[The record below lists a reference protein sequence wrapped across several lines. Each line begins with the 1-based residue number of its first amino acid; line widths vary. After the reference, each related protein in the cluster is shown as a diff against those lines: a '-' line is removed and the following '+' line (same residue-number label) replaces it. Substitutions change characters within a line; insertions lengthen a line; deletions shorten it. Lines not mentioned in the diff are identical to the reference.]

1 MKKILNYT
9 CGFISE
15 AVSIKKLLFLLIFLP
30 SIIFGQDINDLKQ
43 DVGIKAL
50 SEMSDKEINAYWIQ
64 AQERGYTLDQIKTL
78 ARAQGASESDLM
90 EFEKRIKDIGETDLE
105 GQDDDLLKTKN
116 ELTSIFGLKIDEE
129 SREKVEESYSFVNL
143 GVFGSEFFNNPNINT
158 SPQLNIAT
166 PESYELG
173 PGDELAI
180 SIWGAAENEYS
191 SKISR
196 EGYLKI
202 ERIGPVYLSGLT
214 IVEAKSKLKDRL
226 SKIYSGLN
234 SNYNKVF
241 IDVSLLSSRS
251 IIVNITGNIQA
262 PGTYTLSSL
271 ISPLNAIYAAG
282 GPSNNGSYRDIKILR
297 GGKEIHS
304 IDLYDYFVKGD
315 LKNFSLRDQDV
326 ILIPTYKKRV
336 FLNGEFK
343 TNGIFEVKENESVSD
358 LLLYN
363 GGIAS
368 FGAKSEIYIERID
381 GLGKSIKTVSKN
393 DFKTFLLNDGDII
406 EARRVGDE
414 IKNSVSVEGA
424 VMIPGQYELV
434 KNPDII
440 SLIKSAG
447 GLKEN
452 ALKKRGY
459 IIREVDGFPQEVKT
473 VDLERVLSLTEN
485 YTLINNDKLVI
496 ASIEELSGSKFVSIS
511 GEVNKGGDY
520 PFFTGM
526 TIVDLILMSKGLTE
540 KGSYDGINVYRSTYD
555 KNQLNPVETFTTSLN
570 DGYSNL
576 SSKNNIELFENDL
589 VVIRSKLGYQAK
601 EYVSVSGLVK
611 KPGNYALKSNEYS
624 VYDLIEDFD
633 GFLPNAQLNGV
644 KLKRKIVND
653 KVKGLI
659 NNLDSD
665 NIDNEIELDEFI
677 EIGLDINRIT
687 DSNGRLDEYNLT
699 LKSGDEI
706 IVPKTDNSI
715 EVSGSVQKATAMSY
729 RKGLTT
735 LAAINAAGG
744 FGLDAKKSRVYV
756 IYQNGSINSTKSF
769 LFFKNYPKLLPGA
782 KVFVPKKNE
791 KRDETSV
798 GEIVGYTTSLVS
810 IIALIKSL

>member
-1 MKKILNYT
+1 MNILKCEFGGEALPIKKIIL
-9 CGFISE
+9 FLILMP
-15 AVSIKKLLFLLIFLP
+15 ALLF
-30 SIIFGQDINDLKQ
+30 SQEVSETKQ
-43 DVGIKAL
+43 DVDIKVL
-50 SEMSDKEINAYWIQ
+50 SEMSDKEINAYWVR

-90 EFEKRIKDIGETDLE
+90 EFEKRIKEVGETILE
-105 GQDDDLLKTKN
+105 DEDDDLLKTQN
-116 ELTSIFGLKIDEE
+116 ELTSIFGLKIDEDTQKE
-129 SREKVEESYSFVNL
+129 TNESYSFVNL

-180 SIWGAAENEYS
+180 SIWGAAENEYNS
-191 SKISR
+191 TITR

-234 SNYNKVF
+234 ANYNKVF

-251 IIVNITGNIQA
+251 IIVNITGNVKA

-282 GPSNNGSYRDIKILR
+282 GPSDNGSYRDIKILR
-297 GGKEIHS
+297 GGKKIHS
-304 IDLYDYFVKGD
+304 IDLYDYFIKGD
-315 LKNFSLRDQDV
+315 LENFSLRDQDV
-326 ILIPTYKKRV
+326 ILIPSYIKRV

-343 TNGIFEVKENESVSD
+343 RNGIFEVKENESISD

-368 FGAKSEIYIERID
+368 FGTKSELYIERID
-381 GLGKSIKTVSKN
+381 GLFKSIKTVSKRN
-393 DFKTFLLNDGDII
+393 FNTFLLNDGDII

-424 VMIPGQYELV
+424 VMIPGQYELA
-434 KNPDII
+434 KNKNII

-447 GLKEN
+447 GLKES
-452 ALKKRGY
+452 ALKERAY
-459 IIREVDGFPQEVKT
+459 IIREVDGFQQKAIT
-473 VDLERVLSLTEN
+473 VDLERALSLDKN
-485 YTLINNDKLVI
+485 YTLRNNDKLVI
-496 ASIEELSGSKFVSIS
+496 ASIEELSGSKSVSIN
-511 GEVNKGGDY
+511 GEINAAGDY
-520 PFFTGM
+520 PFFKGM
-526 TIVDLILMSKGLTE
+526 TVIDLILMSSGITE
-540 KGSYDGINVYRSTYD
+540 KGSYEDIAVYRSTYD
-555 KNQLNPVETFTTSLN
+555 KNQLRPVETITISLN
-570 DGYSNL
+570 EGYSNL
-576 SSKNNIELFENDL
+576 LSDQNIELFENDL
-589 VVIRSKLGYQAK
+589 VVVRSKLGYQSK
-601 EYVSVSGLVK
+601 EFISVSGLVK

-624 VYDLIEDFD
+624 VFDLIKDFD
-633 GFLPNAQLNGV
+633 GFLPNAELNGV
-644 KLKRKIVND
+644 KLKRRIQ
-653 KVKGLI
+653 VK
-659 NNLDSD
+659 
-665 NIDNEIELDEFI
+665 EIEKIIKNIEDESINKETDLDEFV
-677 EIGLDINRIT
+677 EIGLDINKII
-687 DSNGRLDEYNLT
+687 DSNGLLNEYNLT
-699 LKSGDEI
+699 LKSGDEV
-706 IVPKTDNSI
+706 IVPKKDNSVEI
-715 EVSGSVQKATAMSY
+715 SGAVQKATAMSY

-735 LAAINAAGG
+735 IAAINASGG

-756 IYQNGSINSTKSF
+756 VYQNGSIGSTKSF
-769 LFFKNYPKLLPGA
+769 LIFRKYPKLLPGS
-782 KVFVPKKNE
+782 KVFVPNRGENKN
-791 KRDETSV
+791 KTSV

>member
-1 MKKILNYT
+1 MYICEFIGEAMK
-9 CGFISE
+9 
-15 AVSIKKLLFLLIFLP
+15 IKRILLFLLLIPTILF
-30 SIIFGQDINDLKQ
+30 SQDVSDLKQ
-43 DVGIKAL
+43 DMNMKTL
-50 SEMSDKEINAYWIQ
+50 REMSDKEIKSYWMQ
-64 AQERGYTLDQIKTL
+64 AQERGYTLNQIKTL
-78 ARAQGASESDLM
+78 ARAQGASESDLI
-90 EFEKRIKDIGETDLE
+90 EFERRVIKIGEIDLKE
-105 GQDDDLLKTKN
+105 EDDDLVKTQN
-116 ELTSIFGLKIDEE
+116 ELTSIFGLKIDEK
-129 SREKVEESYSFVNL
+129 SEEEVDELYSLVNI

-158 SPQLNIAT
+158 SPQINIAT

-214 IVEAKSKLKDRL
+214 IMEAKSKLKDRL

-282 GPSNNGSYRDIKILR
+282 GPSDNGSYRDIKILR
-297 GGKEIHS
+297 SGKEIHS
-304 IDLYDYFVKGD
+304 IDLYDYFVKGG
-315 LKNFSLRDQDV
+315 LKSFSLRDQDV
-326 ILIPTYKKRV
+326 ILIPSYKKRV

-368 FGAKSEIYIERID
+368 FGTKSEIYIERID

-393 DFKTFLLNDGDII
+393 DFKTFVLNDGDII

-424 VMIPGQYELV
+424 IMIPGQYELL

-473 VDLERVLSLTEN
+473 LDLERVLSLTEN
-485 YTLINNDKLVI
+485 YTLRNNDKLVI
-496 ASIEELSGSKFVSIS
+496 ASIEELSGAKSVSIS
-511 GEVNKGGDY
+511 GEINKGGSY

-540 KGSYDGINVYRSTYD
+540 KGSYDDISIYRSTYD
-555 KNQLNPVETFTTSLN
+555 KSQLNPVETFTTSLN
-570 DGYSNL
+570 
-576 SSKNNIELFENDL
+576 
-589 VVIRSKLGYQAK
+589 A
-601 EYVSVSGLVK
+601 VS
-611 KPGNYALKSNEYS
+611 Y
-624 VYDLIEDFD
+624 
-633 GFLPNAQLNGV
+633 
-644 KLKRKIVND
+644 
-653 KVKGLI
+653 
-659 NNLDSD
+659 
-665 NIDNEIELDEFI
+665 
-677 EIGLDINRIT
+677 T
-687 DSNGRLDEYNLT
+687 HLT
-699 LKSGDEI
+699 LPTI
-706 IVPKTDNSI
+706 
-715 EVSGSVQKATAMSY
+715 
-729 RKGLTT
+729 
-735 LAAINAAGG
+735 
-744 FGLDAKKSRVYV
+744 
-756 IYQNGSINSTKSF
+756 
-769 LFFKNYPKLLPGA
+769 
-782 KVFVPKKNE
+782 
-791 KRDETSV
+791 
-798 GEIVGYTTSLVS
+798 
-810 IIALIKSL
+810 